1 MNDALRLLRKV
12 LRSCGYDI
20 KERYRYN
27 LLPTNNQEKH
37 PQLERLYHAAETT
50 GEEKNRA
57 TFKQLH
63 ICLRTCLRA
72 DNRKAQEQRLTGT
85 DHREIV
91 VRCIH
96 SLVKSIN
103 HAVAH
108 NPDLVLNF
116 IILDDHS
123 DTPGRNSL
131 ECLQK
136 KAKCDASIITTKA
149 RGQGESLL
157 QQFKYARERDGL
169 FYFCEDD
176 YLHEKTAIN
185 EMVHFYR
192 HVYDMFDTH
201 LVLHPQ
207 EHEFLYIRSLYPS
220 YLLQGENRHWRTISH
235 ATHVL
240 FMHSDLV
247 KKYWDYFSN
256 TRYVGDR
263 SRRRKGVESRT
274 TNRLFEH
281 VPGFA
286 PLPALAAHMQT
297 ERTLPPFFDWRPLWE
312 ENRLD

>member
-20 KERYRYN
+20 RERYRYN
-27 LLPTNNQEKH
+27 LLPTRNQQEY
-37 PQLERLYHAAETT
+37 PQLERLYRAAESA
-50 GEEKNRA
+50 GEEKNQAR
-57 TFKQLH
+57 FKRLYV
-63 ICLRTCLRA
+63 CLRTCLRE
-72 DNRKAQEQRLTGT
+72 DNRKAREQRLTGT

-91 VRCIH
+91 TRCVH
-96 SLVKSIN
+96 SLVQSIN
-103 HAVAH
+103 HAIAF
-108 NPDLVLNF
+108 NPDLDPEF

-123 DTPGRNSL
+123 DASGRELLESL
-131 ECLQK
+131 QRKAEC
-136 KAKCDASIITTKA
+136 AASIITT
-149 RGQGESLL
+149 REQGQGASLL
-157 QQFKYARERDGL
+157 EQFEFARERDGL

-176 YLHEKTAIN
+176 YLHEKTAIS
-185 EMVHFYR
+185 EMTRFYS

-207 EHEFLYIRSLYPS
+207 EHEFLYIKSLYPS
-220 YLLQGENRHWRTISH
+220 YLLLGENRHWRTISH

-247 KKYWDYFSN
+247 DKYWDYFSN

-263 SRRRKGVESRT
+263 SKRRKGAESRT

-286 PLPALAAHMQT
+286 PVPALAAHLQT
-297 ERTLPPFFDWRPLWE
+297 ERSLPPFFDWWPLWE